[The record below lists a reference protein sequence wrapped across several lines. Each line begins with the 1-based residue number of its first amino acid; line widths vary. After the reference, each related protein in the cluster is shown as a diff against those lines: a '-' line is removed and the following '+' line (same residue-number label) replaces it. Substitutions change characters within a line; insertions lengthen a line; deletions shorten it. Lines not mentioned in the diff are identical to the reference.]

1 MLCSRSQ
8 QFLRSCHAE
17 SKWAVNL
24 LKPFGEV
31 LDTLADTSTIRF
43 FEGPANRSPIAS
55 LSLWNV
61 CNLNSISQ
69 RLAHLTHWVHGLR
82 YIGLCT
88 LGLCIHRAWRP
99 HSPEPYE
106 YMRVRSLFHELIPR
120 VAAHLFQ
127 ILSVAPFP
135 DPRTLIDAHKALNFG
150 HSGQSD
156 LEDHLSLIGKS
167 YPSPG
172 AFASPE
178 GWRQRRSL
186 P

>member
-1 MLCSRSQ
+1 MYIY
-8 QFLRSCHAE
+8 
-17 SKWAVNL
+17 VYIYVYINL
-24 LKPFGEV
+24 L
-31 LDTLADTSTIRF
+31 S
-43 FEGPANRSPIAS
+43 
-55 LSLWNV
+55 W
-61 CNLNSISQ
+61 
-69 RLAHLTHWVHGLR
+69 LR

-167 YPSPG
+167 YPSPR

-186 P
+186 PRLQPQTCGFNRYSITHAL